1 MHNCRQNTP
10 LSSTKLSYICR
21 DQSIYM
27 SIWLLIG
34 IAILVL
40 VTLIS
45 VLKLQPFISF
55 LVVSLG
61 LGMAGSL
68 STEQTIAAMQKGIGG
83 TLGSI
88 IPIIILGAMM
98 GKMVAKSKATFVLSE
113 YFVGLFGPKNLP
125 IAFMLIGFIVGLP
138 LFFSVAFLL
147 LAPLVLSTAER
158 YNLPPVYLG
167 IPMLASL
174 SITQGFLPPHPA
186 PYYLVTHLPGAEM
199 GATLGYGILIS
210 IPAMLASGWLFG
222 KTLKNIPASPMSF
235 VEADESGQN
244 PSVGISL
251 SILLLPVALIAI
263 KSFVHLPLFDLL
275 GEPLVALLISVF
287 VSVYFLGIRRGIAWT
302 EISGWLVDSIKEI
315 SPLMLTFG
323 GAGAFKEILQEMHV
337 GDALHSLT
345 QDSSLNP
352 LIIAWGIA
360 AVLRIVTGSST
371 VSGITTAGLILP
383 LLASSGTNPTLLAL
397 SIGAGSMV
405 LSHVNDAGFWLYKEY
420 FGVSIKNSLRSWTIM
435 ETILAVVGL
444 LGVLGLELVL

>member
-1 MHNCRQNTP
+1 
-10 LSSTKLSYICR
+10 
-21 DQSIYM
+21 M

-34 IAILVL
+34 LAILVL

-45 VLKLQPFISF
+45 ALKLQPFISF
-55 LVVSLG
+55 LIVSLG
-61 LGMAGSL
+61 LGMAASL
-68 STEQTIAAMQKGIGG
+68 SPEQTIAAIQKGIGG

-88 IPIIILGAMM
+88 IPIIIVGAML
-98 GKMVAKSKATFVLSE
+98 GKMVAKSKATFVLSDF
-113 YFVGLFGPKNLP
+113 FVKLFGPKNLP
-125 IAFMLIGFIVGLP
+125 IAFMIIGFIVGLP

-158 YNLPPVYLG
+158 YQIPPVYLG

-186 PYYLVTHLPGAEM
+186 PYYLVAHLPGADM
-199 GATLGYGILIS
+199 GETLGYGVLIS

-222 KTLKNIPASPMSF
+222 KTLKNIPASPLSF
-235 VEADESGQN
+235 VEVDEAGEN
-244 PSVGISL
+244 PSVAMSL
-251 SILLLPVALIAI
+251 FILLLPVALIAI

-275 GEPLVALLISVF
+275 GEPMVALLISVF
-287 VSVYFLGIRRGIAWT
+287 VSVYFLGIRRGITWP
-302 EISGWLVDSIKEI
+302 EISGWLVESIKEV

-337 GDALHSLT
+337 GDALQELT
-345 QDSSLNP
+345 HGLAINP
-352 LIIAWGIA
+352 LIIAWCIA

-383 LLASSGTNPTLLAL
+383 FLASSSTNPNLLAL

>member
-1 MHNCRQNTP
+1 
-10 LSSTKLSYICR
+10 
-21 DQSIYM
+21 M

-34 IAILVL
+34 IAIVVL

-45 VLKLQPFISF
+45 VIKLQPFIAF
-55 LVVSLG
+55 LLVSIG
-61 LGMAGSL
+61 LGVASSL
-68 STEQTIAAMQKGIGG
+68 STEQTITAMQKGIGG

-88 IPIIILGAMM
+88 IPIIILGSML
-98 GKMVAKSKATFVLSE
+98 GKMVAKSRATFVLSE
-113 YFVGLFGPKNLP
+113 YFVRLFGPKNLP

-147 LAPLVLSTAER
+147 LTPLVLSTAER

-199 GATLGYGILIS
+199 GATLGYGIIIS

-222 KTLKNIPASPMSF
+222 KTLRNIPASPMSF
-235 VEADESGQN
+235 VETEEGGNN

-251 SILLLPVALIAI
+251 SIILLPVALIALH
-263 KSFVHLPLFDLL
+263 SLVELPIVKLI

-287 VSVYFLGIRRGIAWT
+287 AAVYFLGLRRGVSWP
-302 EISGWLVDSIKEI
+302 EISGWLVDSIKDV

-323 GAGAFKEILQEMHV
+323 GAGAFKEILQEMRV
-337 GDALHSLT
+337 GDALQELT
-345 QDSSLNP
+345 QGSSLNP
-352 LIIAWGIA
+352 LIIAWTIA

-383 LLASSGTNPTLLAL
+383 LLASTGTNPNLLAL

-435 ETILAVVGL
+435 ETILAVMGL
-444 LGVLGLELVL
+444 LGVLGVELVL